1 MRISDW
7 SSDVCSS
14 DLGLAAD
21 QRASGLLAPFGDA
34 RDDFG
39 RDIVVELARRIIIEE
54 KQRLGALH
62 DQIVRTHRDQ
72 VDPDPVMFARF
83 DRKLQLG
90 ADAVVRRNEQGVVEP
105 RRLQVEKAAKTARSE
120 EQPSELQSLMHTSY
134 AVVLL
139 NKNTRTTNKH

>member
-54 KQRLGALH
+54 KQRLGDLH
-62 DQIVRTHRDQ
+62 DLIVRTHRDQ
-72 VDPDPVMFARF
+72 VDPRSAE
-83 DRKLQLG
+83 
-90 ADAVVRRNEQGVVEP
+90 RRVGIECVS
-105 RRLQVEKAAKTARSE
+105 TCRSRWL
-120 EQPSELQSLMHTSY
+120 PYH
-134 AVVLL
+134 
-139 NKNTRTTNKH
+139 